1 MDYRLF
7 LSQSFVIQ
15 LQIITRRLL
24 GKRSLLQ
31 SMQLIQETEKLLNSF
46 EGEETLGGHDHLSEK
61 EGEAGPPGGD
71 KKVKSDW

>member
-1 MDYRLF
+1 MIKLKTSYS
-7 LSQSFVIQ
+7 LSLIFFV
-15 LQIITRRLL
+15 
-24 GKRSLLQ
+24 
-31 SMQLIQETEKLLNSF
+31 NF